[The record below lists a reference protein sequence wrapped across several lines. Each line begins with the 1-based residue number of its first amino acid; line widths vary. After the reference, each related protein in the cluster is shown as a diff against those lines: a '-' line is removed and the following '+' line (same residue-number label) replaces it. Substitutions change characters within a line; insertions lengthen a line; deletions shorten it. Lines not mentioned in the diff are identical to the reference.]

1 MFDQNFIDFIVLLN
15 NYRVRY
21 LVVGGYAVVVHGFPR
36 YTGDMDIWIERSEVN
51 AIQMLKVVDG
61 FGFASLNMSKEDFM
75 KKDYVTQL
83 GFPPLRIDILNDLA
97 NVPFKEAWD
106 NREVKTIANTNI
118 NFIGLK
124 ELLNA
129 KKAAGRQKDLED
141 IKRLKKR
148 NKLK

>member
-1 MFDQNFIDFIVLLN
+1 M
-15 NYRVRY
+15 
-21 LVVGGYAVVVHGFPR
+21 HGFPR